1 MQPNMKLNALRLA
14 GISMLC
20 VLCAHANQFNIGD
33 TLTVAESS
41 INPNEII
48 NVTISSPSLNYSG
61 GVYAGI
67 NQLLINGSQIV
78 NGFCIDPFHYSS
90 SSSLPYTVVDL
101 ANAPKGDPF
110 SSSGMGSID
119 ADVIKR
125 LWFSH
130 FSTGMTAQD
139 AATLQLAIWDVVGGT
154 DFSTTSSL
162 QSTAQTWIT
171 SAMAGGQEADLVG
184 LTGTGQ
190 DYVVQNVPEGG
201 LTVVLLGLGL
211 LGLAAVR
218 KTLSP
223 SLS

>member
-1 MQPNMKLNALRLA
+1 
-14 GISMLC
+14 MLG

-41 INPNEII
+41 ITPNQII
-48 NVTISSPSLNYSG
+48 NVTITSTPLHYSG

-101 ANAPKGDPF
+101 ANAPKDDPIA
-110 SSSGMGSID
+110 SGGMGS
-119 ADVIKR
+119 AAALTIKM
-125 LWFSH
+125 LWGAH
-130 FSTGMTAQD
+130 YSTSMSAAD
-139 AATLQLAIWDVVGGT
+139 AATLQLAIWDVVGGG

-162 QSTAQTWIT
+162 NSTAHDWIT
-171 SAMAGGQEADLVG
+171 AVNTTGYSGPVADLVG
-184 LTGTGQ
+184 LTGSGQ
-190 DYVVQNVPEGG
+190 DYVVQNVPDGG

-211 LGLAAVR
+211 LGLAAAR
-218 KTLSP
+218 KTLSL